1 MIRKEKCVTVRVKE
15 IGQFFEEQ
23 RERPEGTE
31 RKRATQGER
40 RRRVVFW
47 WRKKKAV
54 GLFGASAG
62 QQARGQPSTN

>member
-1 MIRKEKCVTVRVKE
+1 MIRKEKCVTVRMKE
-15 IGQFFEEQ
+15 TGQFFEEQ
-23 RERPEGTE
+23 KERPEGAE

-47 WRKKKAV
+47 WRKKAV

-62 QQARGQPSTN
+62 QHARGQPSTN